1 MHLKIVFK
9 GMSAIKI
16 QEINFEDGNL
26 TIFAD
31 YKRSEKAGAGG
42 CFQIVEIYLNNKI
55 NLNKLNIDQGRHYFT
70 LDEVAKDLKVN
81 SNEIDIT
88 ETQN

>member
-16 QEINFEDGNL
+16 QEINLEDGIL

-31 YKRSEKAGAGG
+31 YKRSEQAGAGG
-42 CFQIVEIYLNNKI
+42 CFQIVDIYLNNQSI
-55 NLNKLNIDQGRHYFT
+55 LNKLNIDQGRHYFT

-81 SNEIDIT
+81 SNEIDII
-88 ETQN
+88 ETHN

>member
-42 CFQIVEIYLNNKI
+42 CFQSVDIYLNNKCI
-55 NLNKLNIDQGRHYFT
+55 LNKLNIDQGRHYFT